1 MALTP
6 HNTLQCIANI
16 LTYRTNATALETQL
30 RQFTDEDW
38 LDLVKVGSSH
48 LVLTTIFC
56 RLKQK
61 RTLQILPKDLEIYLH
76 DLTAINRNRNNTIF
90 KQIEALSQLLKTNNI
105 NHVFLKGSALLVS
118 GYYKDFGERMIGDID
133 LLVDQT
139 QIPNTMAIIRS
150 NGYTKTI
157 GYAYQTIGFRHEDR
171 LINPKE
177 LAAIE
182 VHSALFNQPND
193 KLILPKTILDSAIIN
208 NGFSIPSRFYMCLS
222 QVLSY
227 QINDDAHYYNIL
239 GLKPFYDSLCLN
251 LHNNQNA
258 IAYLN
263 KLKFGKS
270 YLLLF
275 EYYLKDANTKYNSI
289 RLRSYKI
296 KQKHPLL
303 GQNIFRIKQSILFIK
318 KRLTLVVSNRFYRK
332 HVFKMLKKNRLEKI

>member
-1 MALTP
+1 MEPYKTKQL
-6 HNTLQCIANI
+6 IADI
-16 LTYRTNATALETQL
+16 LVFKANQLYLESVL
-30 RQFTDEDW
+30 LNFKDKDW
-38 LDLVKVGSSH
+38 DNLVKLGSKR
-48 LVLTTIFC
+48 LVLTTVYC
-56 RLKQK
+56 RLQQK
-61 RTLQILPKDLEIYLH
+61 ELLQLLPKDLVTYLH
-76 DLTAINRNRNNTIF
+76 NFTTINRNRNSTILE
-90 KQIEALSQLLKTNNI
+90 QIENLSQLLKTNNI
-105 NHVFLKGSALLVS
+105 NHVFLKGAALLVS
-118 GYYKDFGERMIGDID
+118 GYYKDIGERMIGDID

-182 VHSALFNQPND
+182 VHSALFHQPND

-208 NGFSIPSRFYMCLS
+208 NGFSIPSPFYMCLS

-227 QINDDAHYYNIL
+227 QINDNAHYYNIL

-289 RLRSYKI
+289 RLRFYII
-296 KQKHPLL
+296 KQKYPLL
-303 GQNIFRIKQSILFIK
+303 GQSIFRIKHSILFIK
-318 KRLTLVVSNRFYRK
+318 KRLTRVVSNPFYRA
-332 HVFKMLKKNRLEKI
+332 HIFNMLIKTKRDTD